1 MGDRNGGRLQELEE
15 YAEQLAKLNAES
27 LQQQQQLTWISKQI
41 ERLEINYQTITAHQN
56 ETNAL
61 AAGLHTRFE
70 GLENRLLGIV
80 QQMTKDNAHLLQQIT
95 KGQAHERQKSASE
108 RTSAQ
113 RLWIG
118 LTKYIVSV
126 TLAAVITYIFTKGAS

>member
-1 MGDRNGGRLQELEE
+1 MGDRNGGRFQQSEDF
-15 YAEQLAKLNAES
+15 AEQLGKLYEES
-27 LQQQQQLTWISKQI
+27 LELQQQLNWISEKI
-41 ERLEINYQTITAHQN
+41 ERLENISQMIPKHHN
-56 ETNAL
+56 ETNTPAV
-61 AAGLHTRFE
+61 GLLTIFE

-108 RTSAQ
+108 RTSAH

-126 TLAAVITYIFTKGAS
+126 TLAAVITYIFTKGVS